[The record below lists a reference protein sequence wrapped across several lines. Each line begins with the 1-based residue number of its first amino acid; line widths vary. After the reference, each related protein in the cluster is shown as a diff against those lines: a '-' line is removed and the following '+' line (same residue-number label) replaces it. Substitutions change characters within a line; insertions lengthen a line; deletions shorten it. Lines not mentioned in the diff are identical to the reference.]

1 MSKSFED
8 YLNTPDNSMM
18 YDTQDIEEN
27 KPWAI
32 LSYIAVLWILPLF
45 VNGGCS
51 KFGRFHANQAFILL
65 IADLIGGVLSSLLGK
80 IPVLG
85 SVLSALISLLLLA
98 YTLFGII
105 TAGSGKAKELPFIGG
120 LMHVFDK

>member
-32 LSYIAVLWILPLF
+32 LSYIAVLSF
-45 VNGGCS
+45 C
-51 KFGRFHANQAFILL
+51 A
-65 IADLIGGVLSSLLGK
+65 
-80 IPVLG
+80 
-85 SVLSALISLLLLA
+85 
-98 YTLFGII
+98 
-105 TAGSGKAKELPFIGG
+105 
-120 LMHVFDK
+120 

>member
-51 KFGRFHANQAFILL
+51 KFGRAWKTNLRKY
-65 IADLIGGVLSSLLGK
+65 SRKSR
-80 IPVLG
+80 
-85 SVLSALISLLLLA
+85 
-98 YTLFGII
+98 
-105 TAGSGKAKELPFIGG
+105 
-120 LMHVFDK
+120 

>member
-51 KFGRFHANQAFILL
+51 KFGRFHANQGFILFL
-65 IADLIGGVLSSLLGK
+65 LEIACSIACALLGW
-80 IPVLG
+80 IPLVGWIIKTVLG
-85 SVLSALISLLLLA
+85 LA
-98 YTLFGII
+98 VTILMVIGIVNAA
-105 TAGSGKAKELPFIGG
+105 TGKAKELPFISG
-120 LMHVFDK
+120 LMHVFE